1 MTNQGK
7 CPKCEKTLLHVRVEP
22 IVGIIDDKN
31 TSRCLSL
38 SCIHCNTVLNV
49 LIDARAKRR
58 PRTPAQ

>member
-22 IVGIIDDKN
+22 IVGIIDEKN

-38 SCIHCNTVLNV
+38 SCIHCNAVLNV
-49 LIDARAKRR
+49 QMDARAKRR
-58 PRTPAQ
+58 SRAPTE